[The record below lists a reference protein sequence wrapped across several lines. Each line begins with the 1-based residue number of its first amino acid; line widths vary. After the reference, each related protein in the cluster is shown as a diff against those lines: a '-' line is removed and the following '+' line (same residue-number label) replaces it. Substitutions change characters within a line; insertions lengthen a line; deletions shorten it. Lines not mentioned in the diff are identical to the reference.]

1 MKKHNEDLWDFRSD
15 KGDENTVQESET
27 ANAPEVTSDS
37 PNTEEAPANPN
48 TSKEKTEEELSFE
61 QTNAIEGQDFIVAHR
76 RRSRHAHS
84 RHSYHSH
91 HHSSH
96 SANHHSDSPLPDDN
110 VDDYVFAHYRKH
122 KSSHHHHNDK
132 LNDSDYVRN
141 EENKDTLVVRST
153 TYSRGKKKNK
163 SERKWKK
170 RPWWQKLLIILG
182 WILGIL
188 LLLALIAIITIMV
201 LGKVGKKELTSIKGM
216 NMTAPSIQSVEVQLS
231 DNGKT
236 VTYNG
241 QKYRYNDDMAT
252 ILCIGVDKF
261 NINEEYDASQSLSE
275 VGQSDALYLVALD
288 TDDGDT
294 TVFSIPRDT
303 MTDIGIY
310 DQNGKF
316 LQTDKRQICQ
326 AYAYGDGKEFS
337 CDNTVTAVSR
347 LFSGLP
353 IQTYFAIDLSAIAPL
368 NDTVGGV
375 TITMIDN
382 SFYDINLVHHFKGET
397 LTLYGDNA
405 RKYVQQRDV
414 DYLES
419 TTDRLERQITYL
431 KAFSSKALA
440 MTKKDITTPVSLYN
454 VISSNSITN
463 LNASKITALA
473 TCLIDNGVENL
484 DFRTVPGTLTSG
496 GTYAEYNVDEQ
507 KLYEMILETYYTPV
521 S

>member
-1 MKKHNEDLWDFRSD
+1 MKKHSEDLWDFHSD
-15 KGDENTVQESET
+15 KGEENYTQSTEISDTAEEKENTDELREASDTASVKSE
-27 ANAPEVTSDS
+27 A
-37 PNTEEAPANPN
+37 
-48 TSKEKTEEELSFE
+48 ELSFE
-61 QTNAIEGQDFIVAHR
+61 QTNSIEGQDFIVAHR
-76 RRSRHAHS
+76 HRSH
-84 RHSYHSH
+84 HSH
-91 HHSSH
+91 SHHSHSHHSSH
-96 SANHHSDSPLPDDN
+96 SSSHHSDSYLPDDN

-132 LNDSDYVRN
+132 THDSDYVRN
-141 EENKDTLVVRST
+141 KENSDTLVVRST
-153 TYSRGKKKNK
+153 TYSRGKKKQTRNK
-163 SERKWKK
+163 KWKK
-170 RPWWQKLLIILG
+170 RPWWQKLLIILC
-182 WILGIL
+182 WIFGIL
-188 LLLALIAIITIMV
+188 LLLALIALITLLI
-201 LGKVGKKELTSIKGM
+201 LNKIGQKELTSTSGM
-216 NMTAPSIQSVEVQLS
+216 DMTAPSIQSVEVQLS

-241 QKYRYNDDMAT
+241 QKYRYNNDMAT
-252 ILCIGVDKF
+252 ILCIGVDKD
-261 NINEEYDASQSLSE
+261 NIQEEYNANQSLSE

-288 TDDGDT
+288 TDNGNT

-303 MTDIGIY
+303 IADINIY

-326 AYAYGDGKEFS
+326 AYAYGDGKESS
-337 CDNTVTAVSR
+337 CKNTVTAVSR

-353 IQTYFAIDLSAIAPL
+353 IQTYFAIDLSAIAPI
-368 NDTVGGV
+368 NDTIGGV
-375 TITMIDN
+375 TVTMIDN
-382 SFYDINLVHHFKGET
+382 SFYDINFVHHFKGET

-414 DYLES
+414 NYLES
-419 TTDRLERQITYL
+419 TTDRVERQVNYL
-431 KAFSSKALA
+431 NAFSSKALA

-454 VISSNSITN
+454 VVSSNSVTN

-484 DFRTVPGTLTSG
+484 DFKTIPGTLTSD
-496 GTYAEYNVDEQ
+496 GTYARYIIDEQ